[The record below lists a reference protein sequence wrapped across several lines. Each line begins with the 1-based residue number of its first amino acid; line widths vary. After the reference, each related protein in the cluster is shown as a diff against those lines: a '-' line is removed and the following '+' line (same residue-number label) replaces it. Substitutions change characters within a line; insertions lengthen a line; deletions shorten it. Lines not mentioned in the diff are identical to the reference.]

1 MRFRIGIL
9 GTVVCVMMAAV
20 VWSQDAAVPD
30 DTNVSTGIQLRSNG
44 QLAIGSITAEIAHYA
59 DDWSETMQHDAYTPK
74 ASPTTQPGAF
84 VLEGPF
90 AMDSDTFNLSERITP
105 DDGGIHYVASVTSD
119 KAVDTK
125 ELSLQ
130 LQLSTDDFGG
140 KKVTIDGDEVK
151 LPSDPQPKGQAQ
163 LSAKGGVHEIDI
175 PTSDGTLAISS
186 SNGMDIYLQDNRE
199 WDDDHFGLRIHF
211 SPAAGQIKSST
222 LDLQIKVKAAGK

>member
-1 MRFRIGIL
+1 
-9 GTVVCVMMAAV
+9 
-20 VWSQDAAVPD
+20 
-30 DTNVSTGIQLRSNG
+30 
-44 QLAIGSITAEIAHYA
+44 
-59 DDWSETMQHDAYTPK
+59 MQHDAYTPK

-84 VLEGPF
+84 VLDGPF

-105 DDGGIHYVASVTSD
+105 GDGGIHYVASVTSD
-119 KAVDTK
+119 KGVETK

-163 LSAKGGVHEIDI
+163 LAAKGGVHEIDI
-175 PTSDGTLAISS
+175 PTSDGTLVISS
-186 SNGMDIYLQDNRE
+186 TGGMEIYLQDNRE